1 MVHTD
6 PASAVTA
13 PILQEQWQEN
23 LGLTIRWQAVEW
35 ADYLDRI
42 NRRSPHLFLW
52 AWVAD
57 YPDPDSFL
65 SACPLHDQ
73 TGWQNEA
80 YNKLVEEASQVLDQR
95 KRLSR
100 YEQADRMLISEAPI
114 LPLAYYRSHLLVKP
128 AVVRIPLSPMTYWL
142 WKDVVV
148 ESD

>member
-1 MVHTD
+1 MAHTD
-6 PASAVTA
+6 PASAVVA
-13 PILQEQWQEN
+13 PILQSQWQEN

-42 NRRSPHLFLW
+42 NRRPPHLFLW

-65 SACPLHDQ
+65 SICPFRDQ
-73 TGWQNEA
+73 TRWQNEA
-80 YNKLVEEASQVLDQR
+80 YNSLVERASQVLDQPE
-95 KRLSR
+95 RLSL
-100 YEQADRMLISEAPI
+100 YKQADRMLIGEAAI

-128 AVVRIPLSPMTYWL
+128 AVVRIPLSPVAYWL
-142 WKDVVV
+142 WKDVVI